1 VGGAGGS
8 AARRGGA
15 VAPLAGRGRTC
26 SGPVTNGGGGEARQ
40 VRKGGV
46 GRGGGSRAG
55 GVAARSCR
63 RGLVDEAAR
72 VVAGMKMDATRW

>member
-1 VGGAGGS
+1 
-8 AARRGGA
+8 
-15 VAPLAGRGRTC
+15 
-26 SGPVTNGGGGEARQ
+26 VTNGGGGEARQ